1 MVQGQVLCHLRGLL
15 KRDAPL
21 NLLHFDQAGLLPFH
35 LYSGL
40 QSFVFQVQAAT
51 LLDNLHRIEDLTLVC
66 FLEYFELV
74 TKVGDQAGS
83 VFLAIQLE
91 TVVFIIR
98 RLLILL
104 VLRLHTE

>member
-40 QSFVFQVQAAT
+40 QSFVFQV
-51 LLDNLHRIEDLTLVC
+51 
-66 FLEYFELV
+66 
-74 TKVGDQAGS
+74 
-83 VFLAIQLE
+83 
-91 TVVFIIR
+91 
-98 RLLILL
+98 
-104 VLRLHTE
+104 